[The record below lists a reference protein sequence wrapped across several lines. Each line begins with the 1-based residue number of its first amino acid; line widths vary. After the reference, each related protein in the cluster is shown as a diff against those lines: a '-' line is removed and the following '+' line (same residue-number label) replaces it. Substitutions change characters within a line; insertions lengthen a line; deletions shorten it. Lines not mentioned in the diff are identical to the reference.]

1 MDGWEKT
8 NLIQLTIISTT
19 VGKNPIEEMDQ
30 PSRSTKTCE
39 MQAWVKSEKPQ
50 NYLGMF
56 PRQVIQHLNNA
67 NLCHT
72 TNAEESEV
80 GQFCEDLQLTLK

>member
-1 MDGWEKT
+1 
-8 NLIQLTIISTT
+8 
-19 VGKNPIEEMDQ
+19 
-30 PSRSTKTCE
+30 

-56 PRQVIQHLNNA
+56 PRQVIQHLSNA